1 MAKAIPPVRCN
12 IIFAKC
18 TCRPSIVLSLFL
30 SASGRARVRDE
41 RGRRTI
47 FVELISARNNGNAN
61 VICCILGDLPNEGAV
76 VFVIF
81 LNRRRTCV
89 VCVVRLPVFRF
100 RNFLADGFPSSSI
113 PRDVTSIR
121 TSEYLGT
128 HILSRRTPKT
138 RAPPAPATALYHSR
152 HYSHPIVLRLSSS
165 LVLVASAICNPVRHV
180 YRHRRW
186 RWRWASSSASMDT
199 WASLDLT

>member
-18 TCRPSIVLSLFL
+18 TRRPSIVLSLFL

-41 RGRRTI
+41 RDRRMI

-128 HILSRRTPKT
+128 HILSRCTPKT
-138 RAPPAPATALYHSR
+138 RAPPA
-152 HYSHPIVLRLSSS
+152 LRDGVISQSS
-165 LVLVASAICNPVRHV
+165 LLSRLCF
-180 YRHRRW
+180 
-186 RWRWASSSASMDT
+186 
-199 WASLDLT
+199 ASLLLSFSLLPRFAIPSGTFVGTGDGDGRRAPPRWIPGPPST